1 MDKGLIK
8 HHDKIWIGNN
18 SATQTK
24 LINAFHSSAIGGHS
38 GVAATYQ
45 RLKRLFS
52 WKGLKQDVDNFV
64 KQCQV
69 CQQAKH
75 PHTHPAG
82 LLQPLPIPTEVWQD
96 ISMDFVEGLPKSDG
110 YSVILVV
117 VDRFTKY
124 AHFIPLKHPYTAQ
137 IIARVV
143 LDNIVKLHGL
153 PKTVVTDRDKVFMS
167 SFWKEL
173 FRIYNVK
180 LLFSTAYH
188 PQTDGQTER
197 VNQCVEMYL
206 HCAVHNFPSKWKS
219 WLALAELW
227 YNSSY
232 HTSLGCSPFKAL
244 YGYDANVGAL
254 STDSVTS
261 DASLSS
267 EAAQERQ
274 LHLQTLKEH
283 LAAAQNR
290 MKLQADKKRTD
301 LVFQVGEKVLL
312 KLQPY
317 AQTSV
322 VNRPYPKLSF
332 KYFGP
337 YEVLH
342 HVGKAAYHLALPEGS
357 LIHPVFHVSQLK
369 PFVADYT
376 PVYKDLPQPVDLEA
390 SPLIPEAVLDRRL
403 VKKGNSAIPQVLV
416 KWSSLPD
423 AFATWEDLYVLQK
436 RFPACLA
443 WGQASASAGGNVTT
457 VPA

>member
-1 MDKGLIK
+1 
-8 HHDKIWIGNN
+8 
-18 SATQTK
+18 
-24 LINAFHSSAIGGHS
+24 
-38 GVAATYQ
+38 
-45 RLKRLFS
+45 
-52 WKGLKQDVDNFV
+52 
-64 KQCQV
+64 
-69 CQQAKH
+69 
-75 PHTHPAG
+75 
-82 LLQPLPIPTEVWQD
+82 
-96 ISMDFVEGLPKSDG
+96 MDFVEGLPKSEG

-197 VNQCVEMYL
+197 VNQCVEIYL
-206 HCAVHNFPSKWKS
+206 HCDVHNFPSKWKS

-254 STDSVTS
+254 STDSATS
-261 DASLSS
+261 NASLSS

-290 MKLQADKKRTD
+290 MKLQADKKHTD

-337 YEVLH
+337 YVT
-342 HVGKAAYHLALPEGS
+342 ACWEGCLS
-357 LIHPVFHVSQLK
+357 F
-369 PFVADYT
+369 
-376 PVYKDLPQPVDLEA
+376 
-390 SPLIPEAVLDRRL
+390 
-403 VKKGNSAIPQVLV
+403 GSA
-416 KWSSLPD
+416 
-423 AFATWEDLYVLQK
+423 
-436 RFPACLA
+436 
-443 WGQASASAGGNVTT
+443 
-457 VPA
+457 

>member
-1 MDKGLIK
+1 
-8 HHDKIWIGNN
+8 
-18 SATQTK
+18 
-24 LINAFHSSAIGGHS
+24 
-38 GVAATYQ
+38 
-45 RLKRLFS
+45 
-52 WKGLKQDVDNFV
+52 
-64 KQCQV
+64 
-69 CQQAKH
+69 
-75 PHTHPAG
+75 
-82 LLQPLPIPTEVWQD
+82 
-96 ISMDFVEGLPKSDG
+96 
-110 YSVILVV
+110 
-117 VDRFTKY
+117 
-124 AHFIPLKHPYTAQ
+124 
-137 IIARVV
+137 
-143 LDNIVKLHGL
+143 
-153 PKTVVTDRDKVFMS
+153 MS

-206 HCAVHNFPSKWKS
+206 RCAVHNFPSKWKS

-254 STDSVTS
+254 STDFATS
-261 DASLSS
+261 DSSLSS
-267 EAAQERQ
+267 EVAQERQ

-290 MKLQADKKRTD
+290 MKLQADKKCTD

-337 YEVLH
+337 YEVLQR
-342 HVGKAAYHLALPEGS
+342 VGKAAYRLALPEGS

-376 PVYKDLPQPVDLEA
+376 PVYKDLPQPVDLDA
-390 SPLIPEAVLDRRL
+390 SPLLPAAVLDRRL

-416 KWSSLPD
+416 KWSSLP
-423 AFATWEDLYVLQK
+423 AASATWEDLYVLQK